1 MNVTLIRNRDFT
13 DVTQSRRSHTGGLG
27 WDLNPM
33 TGIFKR
39 ERRGRF
45 AFRDT
50 EDTHKDDDV
59 TVKSEVGVVQ
69 LQAREHQGL
78 LAIARS

>member
-1 MNVTLIRNRDFT
+1 MTVTLIINRDFT
-13 DVTQSRRSHTGGLG
+13 EVTQSRRSHTGLG
-27 WDLNPM
+27 WDLNPR
-33 TGIFKR
+33 TGVFKR

-50 EDTHKDDDV
+50 EGTHREDDV
-59 TVKSEVGVVQ
+59 TVKSEIGVVQ

-78 LAIARS
+78 LAIARG